1 MFLTFVKLTL
11 AAPWRMDLSG
21 ATVDIGRTLGICSGA
36 QDEMMAMDLGVTTVM
51 ERSTE
56 I

>member
-1 MFLTFVKLTL
+1 MTFVKLTL
-11 AAPWRMDLSG
+11 PAPWRIDLSG
-21 ATVDIGRTLGICSGA
+21 ATVSIGRTLGICSGD
-36 QDEMMAMDLGVTTVM
+36 QDEMMAVDLGVTTVM